1 MTNSPDDW
9 AIVAPRYETPVVLIN
24 RRDRI
29 VLIFSAYGR
38 TINGSTNAIA
48 DK

>member
-1 MTNSPDDW
+1 MTNSPVDW
-9 AIVAPRYETPVVLIN
+9 TIVAPGYEAPVVLIN

-38 TINGSTNAIA
+38 TINGITNAIA